1 MTDINKI
8 IDKSFGVFK
17 GTYLWAFALE
27 IMISILP
34 LVIAMLVVLPI
45 SLLVDDESVFETM
58 ITVLT
63 VILITPVIFGLMVSQ
78 WLLVQFSINKYE
90 INFSNIKNETIP
102 RVWPF
107 FLLTTLICV
116 YAFLAMLPGG
126 LLYYL
131 LDESQEWLQILSI
144 CLMGAPVLY
153 LLHRIMYAI
162 VPLMRL
168 EAGVLDSINKS
179 IELTRSN
186 KLTKW
191 VFLLLLMFTI
201 TQVFIEYMLE
211 SVFQLEGIVPNLINF
226 VVGFLTY
233 YSMIILINNT
243 YLFCNDIDSKLN
255 MEPINNDSN

>member
-1 MTDINKI
+1 MKYLNKI

-17 GTYLWAFALE
+17 DTYLWAFALE
-27 IMISILP
+27 IMMSILP
-34 LVIAMLVVLPI
+34 LVIAMLIAIPI
-45 SLLVDDESVFETM
+45 SLLVDEKSLSEIM

-63 VILITPVIFGLMVSQ
+63 VMFITPVIVGLMVGQ
-78 WLLVQFSINKYE
+78 WLLVHFSINKYE

-102 RVWPF
+102 RIWPF

-168 EAGVLDSINKS
+168 ETGVLDSINKS
-179 IELTRSN
+179 IELTRSS

-191 VFLLLLMFTI
+191 VFLLLAMLTI

-211 SVFQLEGIVPNLINF
+211 SVFQLEGIVPNSII
-226 VVGFLTY
+226 FLVDFMANY
-233 YSMIILINNT
+233 FMIILINKT
-243 YLFCNDIDSKLN
+243 YLFCTDIDSTLN
-255 MEPINNDSN
+255 MELITNDSN